1 MANTLEHDEHDEHD
15 ERDEPTPKQP
25 QSRRRF
31 ITWAGEIV
39 AGVSLAGIGIG
50 LLNPKAALAEPECYP
65 CPTCCTFISCQ
76 KYGGCQADTPY
87 RATYHV
93 QYGCVGIGQQCPYTV
108 YEACQMTCTPDDGQ
122 CGGQC

>member
-1 MANTLEHDEHDEHD
+1 MANTPEHNNGSK
-15 ERDEPTPKQP
+15 KQP

-50 LLNPKAALAEPECYP
+50 VLTPKTVLADPDCIQ
-65 CPTCCTFISCQ
+65 CSCCTFISCQ
-76 KYGGCQADTPY
+76 AYGGCPANMPD
-87 RATYHV
+87 RATYHAF
-93 QYGCVGIGQQCPYTV
+93 YGCVNLGQQCPYYV
-108 YEACQMTCTPDDGQ
+108 YEACQTDCTPDYGL